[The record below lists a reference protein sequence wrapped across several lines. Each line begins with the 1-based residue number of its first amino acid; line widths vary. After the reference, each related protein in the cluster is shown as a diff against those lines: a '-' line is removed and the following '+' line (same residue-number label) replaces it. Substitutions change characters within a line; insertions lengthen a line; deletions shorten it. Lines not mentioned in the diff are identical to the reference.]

1 MTGLGIFI
9 LVVCAIGVYSVS
21 RWVFDQL
28 VKLNQRYLVNQPGQH
43 QKPKM
48 QKFIRIG
55 HGRKLVCYDDL
66 PDANKYSGRTW
77 LGGLPVRAD
86 VIVPSKYNYATVV
99 YMDHWFKQWV
109 YDVML
114 TFPTF
119 ADSKWIAYQL
129 FFPMMFIIAGFSAV
143 KVLPVTVVIY
153 AYLLLWYLPSGMPME
168 RRSAE
173 NAKNLTPDDWRKI
186 YNEVAESREREDGI
200 VRAIRRSG
208 IH

>member
-28 VKLNQRYLVNQPGQH
+28 VKLNQRYLVNQPGQQ
-43 QKPKM
+43 QKPKK

-55 HGRKLVCYDDL
+55 HERKLVCYDDL